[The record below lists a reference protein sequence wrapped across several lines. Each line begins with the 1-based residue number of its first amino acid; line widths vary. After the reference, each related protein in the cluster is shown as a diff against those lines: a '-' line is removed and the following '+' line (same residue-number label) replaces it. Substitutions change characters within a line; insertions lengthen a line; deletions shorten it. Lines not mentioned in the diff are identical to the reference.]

1 MHYVNKF
8 SEARGDCKKTWNLL
22 REVLGRDENNS
33 KCDIPSAF
41 KQNGV
46 ILSGEKV
53 AEGFTAYFSS
63 VGQDIAKRIQSP
75 KQGACTYLKRAAC
88 PSFKFQELCSNSILH
103 YALLLKDKTSL
114 GFDGV
119 SSHVVRRIAPAI
131 VEPLC
136 HLFNLSLKTGFIPQ
150 QFKIARVIP
159 LFKSG
164 KKDDFGNYRPI
175 SIIPAFAKLF
185 ELIVNEQTRNFFN
198 CFNLFS
204 NAQFGF
210 RKGSNPTFAVA
221 KFMDAIFKK
230 QQEISLGI
238 FIDIKKAFD
247 SVDHKILLQKL
258 EFYGFSG
265 AELQLMTNYLINRY
279 QYTDIDGL
287 VSDFAEILA
296 GVPQGSVLGPLL
308 FLIYI
313 NDFPTSNDFK
323 SFLFADD
330 TSLFLSGTSIDNL
343 KIKAQ
348 KELDRVEAWFNAN
361 RMQLNSKKTKFILFN
376 LTKAKRSEP
385 FTIKLGE
392 DNLCRV
398 SEESDDKFVRL
409 VGVLL
414 DEELSFKHHIA
425 HIKSKLCS
433 INFVMARS
441 RNVLPPYIRML
452 IYNALVKSV
461 LEFACILY
469 GSAKKSTLDCLEKIQ
484 KKIIRNVKGTRSRA
498 HTNNIFLE
506 LGVLKLKDL
515 IEYNQ
520 IVLGHGIWHETLPD
534 NIRSNLDKLENID
547 RGTRASLKLNFKIPF
562 CKKRMFETAPCF
574 SVPTA
579 WNKLDTSL
587 KSETRLNAFKTK
599 VRNFYFDQYRS
610 EPECN
615 RVGCYSCS
623 KTVAGSS

>member
-1 MHYVNKF
+1 MR
-8 SEARGDCKKTWNLL
+8 SW
-22 REVLGRDENNS
+22 GRFGPGPAL
-33 KCDIPSAF
+33 I
-41 KQNGV
+41 G
-46 ILSGEKV
+46 
-53 AEGFTAYFSS
+53 
-63 VGQDIAKRIQSP
+63 
-75 KQGACTYLKRAAC
+75 LKG
-88 PSFKFQELCSNSILH
+88 SINHKLKFQEICKESIEY
-103 YALLLKDKTSL
+103 YALKLKDKTSV

-119 SSHVVRRIAPAI
+119 SSRVVKRITPAI
-131 VEPLC
+131 LEPLC
-136 HLFNLSLKTGFIPQ
+136 HLFNLSLKTGFIPLE
-150 QFKIARVIP
+150 FKISRVIP

-164 KKDDFGNYRPI
+164 RKDDFGNYRPI
-175 SIIPAFAKLF
+175 SLIPAFAKLF
-185 ELIVNEQTRNFFN
+185 EHIVNDQIRKYFN
-198 CFNLFS
+198 CYNLFS
-204 NAQFGF
+204 SAQFGF
-210 RKGSNPTFAVA
+210 RKGSSPTFAVA
-221 KFMDAIFKK
+221 KFMDEIFKK

-398 SEESDDKFVRL
+398 SEESDEKFVRL

-562 CKKRMFETAPCF
+562 CKKRIVGTHLEFRVNLGGLMY
-574 SVPTA
+574 
-579 WNKLDTSL
+579 
-587 KSETRLNAFKTK
+587 TRLGSTGVAACALQAAVASKQTHAWFSDEGK
-599 VRNFYFDQYRS
+599 VRRKDAESLQLYRIPWTLNITRS
-610 EPECN
+610 SRIREFPKKSPSIAIEQDTLFPDASTYKFTRLPLRRPKN
-615 RVGCYSCS
+615 LGEE
-623 KTVAGSS
+623 VAPR

>member
-1 MHYVNKF
+1 MPRNLGRRK
-8 SEARGDCKKTWNLL
+8 EIQKKTWNLL
-22 REVLGRDENNS
+22 KGALRLNKKTSESV
-33 KCDIPSAF
+33 IPKSF
-41 KQNGV
+41 VSNGET
-46 ILSGEKV
+46 IDGNKI
-53 AEGFTAYFSS
+53 ADGFNKFFSTI
-63 VGQDIAKRIQSP
+63 GQEIAKNIP
-75 KQGACTYLKRAAC
+75 KAKVDSRAFLKG
-88 PSFKFQELCSNSILH
+88 SINHKFKFQEICKESIEY
-103 YALLLKDKTSL
+103 YALKIKDKTSV

-119 SSHVVRRIAPAI
+119 SSRVVKRITPAI
-131 VEPLC
+131 LEPLC
-136 HLFNLSLKTGFIPQ
+136 HLFNLSLKTGFIPLE
-150 QFKIARVIP
+150 FKISRVIP

-164 KKDDFGNYRPI
+164 RKDDFGNYRPI
-175 SIIPAFAKLF
+175 SLIPAFAKLF
-185 ELIVNEQTRNFFN
+185 EHIVNDQIRKYFN
-198 CFNLFS
+198 CYNLFS
-204 NAQFGF
+204 SAQFGF
-210 RKGSNPTFAVA
+210 RKGSSPTFAVA
-221 KFMDAIFKK
+221 KFMDEIFKK

-398 SEESDDKFVRL
+398 SEESDEKFVRL

-433 INFVMARS
+433 LNFVMARS